1 MVWREK
7 RSKPA
12 IILGILLLLGG
23 IVLGGGCGPGPSP
36 VEKVRGSVVVVDIDG
51 NEAALSADDKLAP
64 GSTVRAGS
72 DGYALLK
79 LSGGVTVRITP
90 GTEITIPEEPGGGQA
105 DLSRMV
111 INMARGLILCIVPP
125 EKQQGT
131 FGVETERVSL
141 SVRGTEFL
149 VEVLE
154 GEMRVAVREGTVRL
168 VDNQSGKTVDLG
180 KDQHLVITGETT
192 DLNPEF
198 FTWMAEKENWDP
210 TIPLDQR

>member
-7 RSKPA
+7 RNKPA
-12 IILGILLLLGG
+12 GILGILLLSGG
-23 IVLGGGCGPGPSP
+23 IVMAGGCAPEPSP
-36 VEKVRGSVVVVDIDG
+36 VEKVRGSVVVVDAAG
-51 NEAALSADDKLAP
+51 KEAALSANDKLLP

-79 LSGGVTVRITP
+79 LSGGVTVRVTP
-90 GTEITIPEEPGGGQA
+90 GTEITIPDEPGEGQA
-105 DLSRMV
+105 DLSSMV
-111 INMARGLILCIVPP
+111 INMARGLILCIIPP

-154 GEMRVAVREGTVRL
+154 SEMRVAVRDGTVKL
-168 VDNQSGKTVDLG
+168 VDKRSGKTVDLG

-198 FTWMAEKENWDP
+198 FTWMAEKENWNP